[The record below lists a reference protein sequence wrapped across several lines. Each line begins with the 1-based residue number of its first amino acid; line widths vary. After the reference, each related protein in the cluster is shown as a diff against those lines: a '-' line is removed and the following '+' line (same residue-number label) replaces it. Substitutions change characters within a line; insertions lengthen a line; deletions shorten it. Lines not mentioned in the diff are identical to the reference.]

1 MLQRIADGLQSLAT
15 RLGTSGDKAA
25 TVSYALNVLDDQQI
39 ENAFRTSW
47 AMRKVVTVPALDATR
62 KWREWSGDRADE
74 VENIEDTFSVKQKV
88 HEAKWKARLYGGAV
102 ILIGIRNESLSDP
115 LDVSRV
121 QAGSLEYLT
130 VITRKDI
137 TAGLVELD
145 PREARYGL
153 PQYYEIGTN
162 TGEVL
167 RVHPSRLVEF
177 RGENL
182 PSAFSSG
189 AGVYGWGDSVL
200 QSTYTACLHLDS
212 TMANIASLVF
222 DAKTDV
228 VKIPNLMQNLSDPQ
242 YEEALFKRFST
253 ARMLKGNNGTLLLD
267 TQDEYESKS
276 YSFSGLDSI
285 ADRFMQVAAGA
296 ADIPMTRLLGMS
308 PAGLQSTGDGDLNN
322 YYDRVQSIQTLE
334 IEPALANLDEV
345 LVRSALDD
353 WPDGLTY
360 EWRPLKQMTEEQI
373 SEIRNKN
380 ADTLSKLA
388 TSQLYADDELADTGA
403 QMFRETGVDTLKTAP
418 ADGASGGEVDPL
430 TGEPITET
438 T

>member
-15 RLGTSGDKAA
+15 RLGTTGDKAT
-25 TVSYALNVLDDQQI
+25 TVSYALNLLDDQQL
-39 ENAFRTSW
+39 EAAFRTSW

-62 KWREWSGDRADE
+62 KWREWSGDKAGE
-74 VENIEDTFSVKQKV
+74 IEIAEDLFAVKQKAYD
-88 HEAKWKARLYGGAV
+88 AKWRARLYGGAV
-102 ILIGIRNESLSDP
+102 ILIGIKGEELSEP
-115 LDVSRV
+115 LNVRRV
-121 QAGSLEYLT
+121 RQNSLEYLT

-153 PQYYEIGTN
+153 PQYYEISTN

-167 RVHPSRLVEF
+167 RVHPSRLAEF

-182 PSAFSSG
+182 PSAFTSG
-189 AGVYGWGDSVL
+189 GSVYGWGDSVL

-212 TMANIASLVF
+212 TMANIASLIF

-228 VKIPNLMQNLSDPQ
+228 VKIPDLIQNLSDPK
-242 YEEALFKRFST
+242 YEEALYKRFST

-267 TQDEYESKS
+267 KEDEYESKS
-276 YSFSGLDSI
+276 YTFSGLDKV

-308 PAGLQSTGDGDLNN
+308 PAGLQSTGDGDLHN

-334 IEPALANLDEV
+334 IEPALTNVDEV
-345 LVRSALDD
+345 LVRSTLGD
-353 WPDGLTY
+353 WPDDVSY

-373 SEIRNKN
+373 SKIRTRNAEIIKKVQE
-380 ADTLSKLA
+380 AELFDP
-388 TSQLYADDELADTGA
+388 DEVAEMGA
-403 QMFRETGVDTLKTAP
+403 QLFRETGIDVLSGKGAGFEE
-418 ADGASGGEVDPL
+418 DGLDLIEGGAA
-430 TGEPITET
+430 
-438 T
+438 